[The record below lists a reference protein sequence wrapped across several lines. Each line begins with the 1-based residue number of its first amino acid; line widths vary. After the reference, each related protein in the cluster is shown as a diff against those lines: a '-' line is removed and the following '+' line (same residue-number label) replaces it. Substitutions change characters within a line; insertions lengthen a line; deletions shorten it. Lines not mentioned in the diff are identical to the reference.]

1 MNFEC
6 PVAMLRT
13 VRQTPFSRDSTTQ
26 PYEESI
32 PSAPTKASI
41 FSFQA
46 TALLALIINNWFII
60 TIQFLAKFINNNESK

>member
-46 TALLALIINNWFII
+46 TALLALIINN
-60 TIQFLAKFINNNESK
+60 